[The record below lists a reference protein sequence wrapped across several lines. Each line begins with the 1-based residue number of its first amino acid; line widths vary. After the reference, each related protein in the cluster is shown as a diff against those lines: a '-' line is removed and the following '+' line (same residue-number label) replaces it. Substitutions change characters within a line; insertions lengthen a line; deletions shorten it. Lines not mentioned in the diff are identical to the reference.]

1 MLLVNE
7 GVSGLLGFLI
17 YGEDAESN
25 ELLSCLHRVL
35 QAFLGVLEA
44 Q

>member
-7 GVSGLLGFLI
+7 GVSGLLGLLV
-17 YGEDAESN
+17 YGEDAESDK
-25 ELLSCLHRVL
+25 LLSCLHRVL
-35 QAFLGVLEA
+35 QPILGILEA